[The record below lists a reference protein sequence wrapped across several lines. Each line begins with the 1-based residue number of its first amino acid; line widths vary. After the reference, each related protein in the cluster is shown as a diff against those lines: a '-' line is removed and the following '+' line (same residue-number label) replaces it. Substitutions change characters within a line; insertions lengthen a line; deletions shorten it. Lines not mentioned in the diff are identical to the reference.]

1 MQKTLAMICQIHH
14 FRQIKECTSQVT
26 IERSQKYYEVGY
38 KQGKDDVNAR
48 GEFVGKF
55 GKVKEEQ
62 EPTLIVDSRALHCG
76 TWKNSQLC

>member
-1 MQKTLAMICQIHH
+1 MKWG
-14 FRQIKECTSQVT
+14 TS
-26 IERSQKYYEVGY
+26 K
-38 KQGKDDVNAR
+38 KKDNVNAR
-48 GEFVGKF
+48 GEFVSKF

>member
-1 MQKTLAMICQIHH
+1 MKWG
-14 FRQIKECTSQVT
+14 TS
-26 IERSQKYYEVGY
+26 K
-38 KQGKDDVNAR
+38 KKDNVNAR